1 MKIIGILLSVDTA
14 NIDTQL
20 SWQKTDS
27 GYSLGSAPVS
37 ISPVFD
43 LNLRDLPSD
52 CKDHDLYSW
61 VIRGDQAQWINT
73 FGLTKSQR
81 LSVTDLL
88 ATTGQTLQA
97 HLVTAFAGEDPMLIL
112 FGRGEAAFAQV
123 QLNAIVDEATYNS
136 DIRPTL
142 FPSLRVTAQVAADGT
157 AIATAQ
163 LLETDGT
170 VSKRSGVTLYWETTG
185 GYWVAERT
193 DTVNGKA
200 VAKLKD
206 FGAGVRVKV
215 GFKNYPAKTEVLL

>member
-1 MKIIGILLSVDTA
+1 MKTIGILLQENVA
-14 NIDTQL
+14 NSDTQL
-20 SWQKTDS
+20 VWRKTDI
-27 GYSLGSAPVS
+27 GYSLGIESS
-37 ISPVFD
+37 
-43 LNLRDLPSD
+43 SD
-52 CKDHDLYSW
+52 DRILTLSFSDFPDGCKDHDLYSW
-61 VIRGDQAQWINT
+61 VMRGDQAQWINT

-97 HLVTAFAGEDPMLIL
+97 HLVTAFASEDPMLIL

-123 QLNAIVDEATYNS
+123 QLNAIVDEATYNR

-142 FPSLRVTAQVAADGT
+142 FPSLRVSAQVAVDGT

-170 VSKRSGVTLYWETTG
+170 ASTRSGVTLYWEATG

-215 GFKNYPAKTEVLL
+215 GFKNYPAKAEVLL